1 VHNSGACGISATGGL
16 EALFYA
22 EKWLFRIAASRG
34 RLATMRDSLK
44 STGEPIRVEY
54 VPRPGLGRL
63 AIVNFLLNLITLTI
77 YRFWA
82 KTNVRRHIW
91 SCVHINGQPLEY
103 TGRGIEIFFGFLIVL
118 GLFVLPFTLAI
129 AFVGIAWGPLHP
141 ALIGLQVLFIL
152 LIYVLWGAALYRARR
167 YQLSRTLW
175 RGIRGTLVG
184 SSMIYSLTYF
194 GSLMAR
200 GMSLGWSTPVL
211 NTVLQEQIIGDM
223 RLGDLAFKF
232 KGRAGPL
239 YPTYAL
245 CWFLSLVAIVVFI
258 FLFGAEVA
266 ALFGPEVQ
274 KVFDEIGKP
283 DAEPTLEQI
292 WTAGTVIAVLAV
304 SFIAMFLVI
313 PMLWAIYSAK
323 ELSTFANYTRAGNAT
338 FRLNATTG
346 SLISLVIVNLLI
358 LIFTLGIGRP
368 FIQQRLIRY
377 MCDRMEVI
385 GTIDVDRIAQSQATM
400 DRTGEGL
407 ADAFDLGVV

>member
-1 VHNSGACGISATGGL
+1 MA
-16 EALFYA
+16 
-22 EKWLFRIAASRG
+22 
-34 RLATMRDSLK
+34 DSLP
-44 STGEPIRVEY
+44 SIGEPIRIDY
-54 VPRPGLGRL
+54 VTRQGLGQL

-103 TGRGIEIFFGFLIVL
+103 TGRGIELFKGALIVFC
-118 GLFVLPFTLAI
+118 LFVLPFVLAI
-129 AFVGIAWGPLHP
+129 AFINIAFGPEHP
-141 ALIGLQVLFIL
+141 ALIAVYALLYL
-152 LIYVLWGAALYRARR
+152 LIFVLWGAALYRARR

-194 GSLMAR
+194 GALMAR
-200 GMSLGWSTPVL
+200 GMSFGWTTPVL

-223 RLGDLAFKF
+223 RFGDLAFKF
-232 KGRAGPL
+232 KGRAGQL

-245 CWFLSLVAIVVFI
+245 CWFLSLVALVLFI
-258 FLFGAEVA
+258 FLFGAEIT

-274 KVFDEIGKP
+274 KIFDEISTP
-283 DAEPTLEQI
+283 DSQPTSEQI
-292 WTAGTVIAVLAV
+292 WTVGSVVAVLVV
-304 SFIAMFLVI
+304 SFFAMFLVI

-323 ELSTFANYTRAGNAT
+323 ELWTFASYTSAGNAK
-338 FRLNATTG
+338 FKLDATAG
-346 SLISLVIVNLLI
+346 SLIALVVGNLLI

-377 MCDRMEVI
+377 MCDRMSVI
-385 GTIDVDRIAQSQATM
+385 GTIDVDRIAQSQAAM

-407 ADAFDLGVV
+407 ADAFDLGVI

>member
-1 VHNSGACGISATGGL
+1 ML
-16 EALFYA
+16 
-22 EKWLFRIAASRG
+22 
-34 RLATMRDSLK
+34 DSLK
-44 STGEPIRVEY
+44 SAGEPIRIEY
-54 VPRPGLGRL
+54 APRPGLGRL

-82 KTNVRRHIW
+82 KTSVRRHIW

-103 TGRGIEIFFGFLIVL
+103 TGLGMELFKGALIVF
-118 GLFVLPFTLAI
+118 GLFVLPFVLVITLISFAL
-129 AFVGIAWGPLHP
+129 GPEHP
-141 ALIGLQVLFIL
+141 ALLGVYFLLYL
-152 LIYVLWGAALYRARR
+152 LIFLLWGAALYRARR

-194 GSLMAR
+194 GSIMAR

-223 RLGDLAFKF
+223 RFGDLAFKF

-245 CWFLSLVAIVVFI
+245 CWFLSLIAGVVFI
-258 FLFGAEVA
+258 FLFGAETA
-266 ALFGPEVQ
+266 ALFGPDVQ

-283 DAEPTLEQI
+283 DAEPTAEQI
-292 WTAGTVIAVLAV
+292 WTAGTVIAVLFV

-313 PMLWAIYSAK
+313 PMLWAIYTAK
-323 ELSTFANYTRAGNAT
+323 ELSTFANYTSAASAT
-338 FRLNATTG
+338 FRLNATAG
-346 SLISLVIVNLLI
+346 SLISLVLVNLLI
-358 LIFTLGIGRP
+358 LILTLGIGRP

-377 MCDRMEVI
+377 MCDRIEVI
-385 GTIDVDRIAQSQATM
+385 GTVDVDRIAQSQSAM

>member
-1 VHNSGACGISATGGL
+1 MS
-16 EALFYA
+16 
-22 EKWLFRIAASRG
+22 
-34 RLATMRDSLK
+34 DSLR
-44 STGEPIRVEY
+44 SMGEPIRIEY
-54 VPRPGLGRL
+54 VPRPGLGRV
-63 AIVNFLLNLITLTI
+63 AIINFLLNLITLTI

-82 KTNVRRHIW
+82 KTNVRRHVW

-103 TGRGIEIFFGFLIVL
+103 TGRGSELFKGALFVFAV
-118 GLFVLPFTLAI
+118 FVLPFVLAI
-129 AFVGIAWGPLHP
+129 AFISIAWGPEHP
-141 ALIGLQVLFIL
+141 ALIGLQVLFFL
-152 LIYVLWGAALYRARR
+152 MIYVLWGAAIYRARR

-200 GMSLGWSTPVL
+200 GMSLGWTTPVL

-223 RLGDLAFKF
+223 RFGDLAFKF
-232 KGRAGPL
+232 RGRAGPL

-245 CWFLSLVAIVVFI
+245 CWFLSLVAMVVFI
-258 FLFGAEVA
+258 FLFGAEIA

-274 KVFDEIGKP
+274 KIFDEIFKP
-283 DAEPTLEQI
+283 DAQPTSEQI
-292 WTAGTVIAVLAV
+292 WTAGTVAAVLII
-304 SFIAMFLVI
+304 SFFAMFLVI

-323 ELSTFANYTRAGNAT
+323 ELATFANYTTAGNAT
-338 FRLNATTG
+338 FKLNATAG
-346 SLISLVIVNLLI
+346 SLISLVVINMLI

-385 GTIDVDRIAQSQATM
+385 GTIDVGRIAQSQAAI

-407 ADAFDLGVV
+407 ADAFDLGVI

>member
-1 VHNSGACGISATGGL
+1 MAQNCGKHIIQMAVAFQQQAVWDPYLTQR
-16 EALFYA
+16 Y
-22 EKWLFRIAASRG
+22 WLFRIVNCCG
-34 RLATMRDSLK
+34 RLATMSDSLP
-44 STGEPIRVEY
+44 SIGEPIRIEY
-54 VPRPGLGRL
+54 VPRPGLGKL
-63 AIVNFLLNLITLTI
+63 AIINFLLNLITLTI

-103 TGRGIEIFFGFLIVL
+103 TGRGTEIFKGALIVF
-118 GLFVLPFTLAI
+118 GLFILPFVLAI
-129 AFVGIAWGPLHP
+129 AFVSIAWGPEHP
-141 ALIGLQVLFIL
+141 ALLGLQALFFL
-152 LIYVLWGAALYRARR
+152 MIYVLWGAAIYRARR

-184 SSMIYSLTYF
+184 SSITYSLTYF

-200 GMSLGWSTPVL
+200 GMSLGWTTPVL

-223 RLGDLAFKF
+223 RFGDLAFKF

-245 CWFLSLVAIVVFI
+245 CWFLSLIAIVIFI
-258 FLFGAEVA
+258 FLFGAEMA
-266 ALFGPEVQ
+266 TLFGPEVQ
-274 KVFDEIGKP
+274 KVFDEIFKS
-283 DAEPTLEQI
+283 DSQPTPEQI
-292 WTAGTVIAVLAV
+292 WTAGTVAAVLFI
-304 SFIAMFLVI
+304 SFVAMFLVI

-323 ELSTFANYTRAGNAT
+323 ELATFANYTSAGNAT
-338 FRLNATTG
+338 FKLNATAG
-346 SLISLVIVNLLI
+346 SLISLVVVNLLI

-385 GTIDVDRIAQSQATM
+385 GKIGRASCRERVSYS
-400 DRTGEGL
+400 
-407 ADAFDLGVV
+407 V

>member
-1 VHNSGACGISATGGL
+1 MA
-16 EALFYA
+16 
-22 EKWLFRIAASRG
+22 
-34 RLATMRDSLK
+34 DSLQ
-44 STGEPIRVEY
+44 SSGEPIRIEY

-63 AIVNFLLNLITLTI
+63 AIVNFLLNLVTFTI

-82 KTNVRRHIW
+82 KTNVRKHIW

-103 TGRGIEIFFGFLIVL
+103 TGRGIELFLGFLIVL

-129 AFVGIAWGPLHP
+129 AFTGIVWGPEHP

-167 YQLSRTLW
+167 YQLSRTQW

-194 GSLMAR
+194 GSILAR
-200 GMSLGWSTPVL
+200 GMSLGWTTPVL

-223 RLGDLAFKF
+223 RFGDLAFKF

-245 CWFLSLVAIVVFI
+245 CWFLSLVAIIIFI
-258 FLFGAEVA
+258 FLFGTEVT

-274 KVFDEIGKP
+274 KVFDEIFKP
-283 DAEPTLEQI
+283 DSHPTSEQI
-292 WTAGTVIAVLAV
+292 WTASTVAAVVAV
-304 SFIAMFLVI
+304 SFIAIFLVV

-323 ELSTFANYTRAGNAT
+323 ELATFASYTRAGNAT
-338 FRLNATTG
+338 FKLNATAG
-346 SLISLVIVNLLI
+346 SLISLVIGNVLI

-368 FIQQRLIRY
+368 IMQQRLIRY
-377 MCDRMEVI
+377 MCERMEVI
-385 GTIDVDRIAQSQATM
+385 GTIDVDRIAQSQAAL

-407 ADAFDLGVV
+407 ADAFDLGVI

>member
-1 VHNSGACGISATGGL
+1 ML
-16 EALFYA
+16 
-22 EKWLFRIAASRG
+22 
-34 RLATMRDSLK
+34 DSLK
-44 STGEPIRVEY
+44 SAGEPIRIEY

-82 KTNVRRHIW
+82 KTNVRRHVW

-103 TGRGIEIFFGFLIVL
+103 TGRGMELFKGALIVF
-118 GLFVLPFTLAI
+118 GLFLLPFVLII
-129 AFVGIAWGPLHP
+129 ALISIALGPEHP
-141 ALIGLQVLFIL
+141 ALLGVYFLLYL
-152 LIYVLWGAALYRARR
+152 LIFLLWGAALYRARR

-223 RLGDLAFKF
+223 RFGDLAFKF

-245 CWFLSLVAIVVFI
+245 CWFFSLVAIVVFI
-258 FLFGAEVA
+258 FLFGAEA
-266 ALFGPEVQ
+266 TALFGPEVQ

-283 DAEPTLEQI
+283 DSQPTPEQM
-292 WTAGTVIAVLAV
+292 WTAGTVVSILVV
-304 SFIAMFLVI
+304 SFLAMFLVI
-313 PMLWAIYSAK
+313 PRLWAIYSAK
-323 ELSTFANYTRAGNAT
+323 ELATFANYTRAGSAT
-338 FRLNATTG
+338 FRLNATAG

-368 FIQQRLIRY
+368 FMQQRLIRY
-377 MCDRMEVI
+377 MCDRLEVI
-385 GTIDVDRIAQSQATM
+385 GTLDIDRIAQSQAAL

>member
-1 VHNSGACGISATGGL
+1 ML
-16 EALFYA
+16 
-22 EKWLFRIAASRG
+22 
-34 RLATMRDSLK
+34 DSLK
-44 STGEPIRVEY
+44 NAGEPIRIEY

-103 TGRGIEIFFGFLIVL
+103 TGRGIEIFKGALIVF
-118 GLFVLPFTLAI
+118 GLFVLPFVLLISFISI
-129 AFVGIAWGPLHP
+129 AFGPEHP
-141 ALIGLQVLFIL
+141 ALFAVYALLYL
-152 LIYVLWGAALYRARR
+152 LIFVLWGAALYRARR

-194 GSLMAR
+194 GSIMAR

-223 RLGDLAFKF
+223 RFGDLAFKF

-258 FLFGAEVA
+258 FLFGAEAA

-283 DAEPTLEQI
+283 DAQPTPEQI
-292 WTAGTVIAVLAV
+292 WTAGTVITVLAV

-323 ELSTFANYTRAGNAT
+323 ELATFARYTSAGNAT
-338 FRLNATTG
+338 FRLNATAG

-368 FIQQRLIRY
+368 FMQQRLIRY
-377 MCDRMEVI
+377 MCDRLEVI
-385 GTIDVDRIAQSQATM
+385 GTIDIERIAQSQAAL

>member
-1 VHNSGACGISATGGL
+1 MA
-16 EALFYA
+16 
-22 EKWLFRIAASRG
+22 
-34 RLATMRDSLK
+34 DSLGNA
-44 STGEPIRVEY
+44 GEHIRIEY
-54 VPRPGLGRL
+54 VPRAGLGRL
-63 AIVNFLLNLITLTI
+63 AIINFLLNVVTLTI

-82 KTNVRRHIW
+82 KTNVRKHIW
-91 SCVHINGQPLEY
+91 SCVHINGHPLEY
-103 TGRGIEIFFGFLIVL
+103 TGRGTELFKGALIVF
-118 GLFVLPFTLAI
+118 GVFVLPFVLLATFINI
-129 AFVGIAWGPLHP
+129 ALGPEHP
-141 ALIGLQVLFIL
+141 ALFALYGLLYL
-152 LIYVLWGAALYRARR
+152 LIFVLWGAALYRARR

-194 GSLMAR
+194 GAMLAR
-200 GMSLGWSTPVL
+200 GMSLGWTTPVL

-223 RLGDLAFKF
+223 RFGDLAFKF

-245 CWFLSLVAIVVFI
+245 CWFLSLLALIAFA

-274 KVFDEIGKP
+274 KVFNDIFQPDSKP
-283 DAEPTLEQI
+283 TPDQI
-292 WTAGTVIAVLAV
+292 WTASTVIAILVF
-304 SFIAMFLVI
+304 SFLAMFLVI

-323 ELSTFANYTRAGNAT
+323 ELATFAAYTRAGNAT
-338 FRLNATTG
+338 FKLNATAG
-346 SLISLVIVNLLI
+346 SLILLVLVNLLI

-377 MCDRMEVI
+377 MCDRLEVI
-385 GTIDVDRIAQSQATM
+385 GTIDVDRIAQSQAAL
-400 DRTGEGL
+400 DRSGEGL

>member
-1 VHNSGACGISATGGL
+1 MT
-16 EALFYA
+16 
-22 EKWLFRIAASRG
+22 
-34 RLATMRDSLK
+34 DSLPNI
-44 STGEPIRVEY
+44 GEPIRIEY
-54 VPRPGLGRL
+54 VPRQGLGRL
-63 AIVNFLLNLITLTI
+63 AVVNFLLNLITLTI

-103 TGRGIEIFFGFLIVL
+103 TGYGVELFKGALIVF
-118 GLFVLPFTLAI
+118 GLFVLPFVLVI
-129 AFVGIAWGPLHP
+129 AFISIALGPEHP
-141 ALIGLQVLFIL
+141 ALIAVYALLYL
-152 LIYVLWGAALYRARR
+152 LIFVLWGAALYRARR

-200 GMSLGWSTPVL
+200 GMSLGWTTPVL

-223 RLGDLAFKF
+223 RFGDLAFKF

-245 CWFLSLVAIVVFI
+245 CWFLSLIAVFAFA
-258 FLFGAEVA
+258 FLIGAEMVA
-266 ALFGPEVQ
+266 LMGPEFEQ
-274 KVFDEIGKP
+274 IFTEMNKP
-283 DAEPTLEQI
+283 DSQSTPEQM
-292 WTAGTVIAVLAV
+292 WTVGTVLAVLAV
-304 SFIAMFLVI
+304 SYLAIFLVI

-323 ELSTFANYTRAGNAT
+323 ELVTFASYTRAGNAT
-338 FRLNATTG
+338 FKLNATAG
-346 SLISLVIVNLLI
+346 SLISLVVVNLLI
-358 LIFTLGIGRP
+358 LVFTLGIGRP

-377 MCDRMEVI
+377 MCDRMSVI
-385 GTIDVDRIAQSQATM
+385 GTIDVDRIAQSQAAM
-400 DRTGEGL
+400 AATGEGL

>member
-1 VHNSGACGISATGGL
+1 MA
-16 EALFYA
+16 
-22 EKWLFRIAASRG
+22 
-34 RLATMRDSLK
+34 DSLR
-44 STGEPIRVEY
+44 STGEPIRLEY

-82 KTNVRRHIW
+82 KTNVRKHIW

-103 TGRGIEIFFGFLIVL
+103 TGRGIEIFKGALIVF
-118 GLFVLPFTLAI
+118 GLFVLPFVLVI
-129 AFVGIAWGPLHP
+129 AFVSIAFGPEHP
-141 ALIGLQVLFIL
+141 AIFAVYALLYL
-152 LIYVLWGAALYRARR
+152 LIFVLWGAALYRARR

-184 SSMIYSLTYF
+184 STMIYSLTYF
-194 GSLMAR
+194 GSIMAR

-223 RLGDLAFKF
+223 RFGDLAFKF

-266 ALFGPEVQ
+266 ALIGPEVQ

-283 DAEPTLEQI
+283 DAEPTPEQI
-292 WTAGTVIAVLAV
+292 WTVGTVVAILTL

-323 ELSTFANYTRAGNAT
+323 ELMTFASYTRAGNAT
-338 FRLNATTG
+338 FRLNATAG
-346 SLISLVIVNLLI
+346 SLISLVIVNVLI

-368 FIQQRLIRY
+368 FMQQRLIRY
-377 MCDRMEVI
+377 ICDRMEVI
-385 GTIDVDRIAQSQATM
+385 GTIDVDGIAQSQAAL

>member
-1 VHNSGACGISATGGL
+1 
-16 EALFYA
+16 
-22 EKWLFRIAASRG
+22 
-34 RLATMRDSLK
+34 MPDSLK
-44 STGEPIRVEY
+44 NAGEPIRIEY

-82 KTNVRRHIW
+82 KTSVRRHIW

-103 TGRGIEIFFGFLIVL
+103 TGRGIEIFKGALIVF
-118 GLFVLPFTLAI
+118 GLFVLPFVLLISFISI
-129 AFVGIAWGPLHP
+129 AFGPEHP
-141 ALIGLQVLFIL
+141 ALFAVYALLYL
-152 LIYVLWGAALYRARR
+152 LIFVLWGAALYRARR

-194 GSLMAR
+194 GSIMAR

-223 RLGDLAFKF
+223 RFGDLAFKF

-258 FLFGAEVA
+258 FLFGAEAA

-283 DAEPTLEQI
+283 DAQPTPEQI
-292 WTAGTVIAVLAV
+292 WTAGTVITVLAV

-323 ELSTFANYTRAGNAT
+323 ELATFARYTSAGNAT
-338 FRLNATTG
+338 FRLNATAG
-346 SLISLVIVNLLI
+346 SLISLVIVNLMI

-368 FIQQRLIRY
+368 FMQQRLIRY
-377 MCDRMEVI
+377 MCDRLEVI
-385 GTIDVDRIAQSQATM
+385 GTIDVERIAQSQAAL

>member
-1 VHNSGACGISATGGL
+1 ML
-16 EALFYA
+16 
-22 EKWLFRIAASRG
+22 
-34 RLATMRDSLK
+34 DSLP
-44 STGEPIRVEY
+44 STGEPIRIEY
-54 VPRPGLGRL
+54 VPRRGLGRL
-63 AIVNFLLNLITLTI
+63 AIINFLLNLITLTI

-103 TGRGIEIFFGFLIVL
+103 TGWGTELFLGALIVFV
-118 GLFVLPFTLAI
+118 LFVLPFVLTT
-129 AFVGIAWGPLHP
+129 AFIVIAWGPEHP
-141 ALIGLQVLFIL
+141 ALIGVQALFIL
-152 LIYVLWGAALYRARR
+152 LIYVLWGAAIYRARR

-194 GSLMAR
+194 GSIMAR

-223 RLGDLAFKF
+223 RFGDLAFKF

-266 ALFGPEVQ
+266 ALFGPEIQ

-283 DAEPTLEQI
+283 DAQPTPEQI
-292 WTAGTVIAVLAV
+292 WTAGTVVTVLAV
-304 SFIAMFLVI
+304 SFIAMFLVV

-323 ELSTFANYTRAGNAT
+323 ELATFASYTRAGNAT
-338 FRLNATTG
+338 FKLNATAG
-346 SLISLVIVNLLI
+346 SLISLVVGNLLI

-385 GTIDVDRIAQSQATM
+385 GTIDVDKIAQSQAAM
-400 DRTGEGL
+400 GRTGEGL
-407 ADAFDLGVV
+407 ADAFDLGVI

>member
-1 VHNSGACGISATGGL
+1 ML
-16 EALFYA
+16 
-22 EKWLFRIAASRG
+22 
-34 RLATMRDSLK
+34 DSLK
-44 STGEPIRVEY
+44 SAGEPIRIEY
-54 VPRPGLGRL
+54 VPRPGLARL

-82 KTNVRRHIW
+82 KTSVRRHIW

-103 TGRGIEIFFGFLIVL
+103 TGRGMELFKGALIVF
-118 GLFVLPFTLAI
+118 GLFLLPFVLVI
-129 AFVGIAWGPLHP
+129 ALISIALGPEHP
-141 ALIGLQVLFIL
+141 ALLGVYFLLYL
-152 LIYVLWGAALYRARR
+152 LIFLLWGAALYRARR

-194 GSLMAR
+194 GSIMAR

-223 RLGDLAFKF
+223 RFGDLAFKF

-245 CWFLSLVAIVVFI
+245 CWFLSLIAGVLFI

-283 DAEPTLEQI
+283 DAEPTTEQL
-292 WTAGTVIAVLAV
+292 WTAGTVITVLAV

-313 PMLWAIYSAK
+313 PMLWAIYTAK
-323 ELSTFANYTRAGNAT
+323 ELSTFANYTSAGNAT
-338 FRLNATTG
+338 FRLNATAG
-346 SLISLVIVNLLI
+346 SLISLVLVNVLI

-377 MCDRMEVI
+377 MCDRIEVI
-385 GTIDVDRIAQSQATM
+385 GTVNVERIAQSQSAM